1 MLAEY
6 LTGTAESLTLATK
19 TVWEI
24 NSNVCSH
31 AAESKTSELLPM
43 PFLFHIYI
51 YMHICL
57 EGLLLPELWQNRR
70 PLNDQSCLESLEVE
84 GMFPQSPE
92 QQLHPATSFM
102 DDLDECLES
111 RV

>member
-1 MLAEY
+1 MFVP
-6 LTGTAESLTLATK
+6 TLLSRRRQ
-19 TVWEI
+19 
-24 NSNVCSH
+24 NFFRCLFCS
-31 AAESKTSELLPM
+31 
-43 PFLFHIYI
+43 IYI